1 MKRLR
6 CPKCDYT
13 LVFDETRYQPGQRL
27 VFTCPACGKEFAIR
41 LTSPKASD
49 DAPASDDCGSITVI
63 ENRFCHKQIIPLK
76 MGDNVI
82 GRKSRGGTINC
93 PIETDDP
100 SVDLTHCVINV
111 SRNKNGKLQYVLRD
125 GPSNTGTGAFR
136 YMTVRRLR
144 KPSEPHA
151 KNISTARAKE
161 ARKDL
166 QMRQSVAIMP

>member
-125 GPSNTGTGAFR
+125 GPSNTGTFVGSTLLGDRERRVIDDGTLFTLGA
-136 YMTVRRLR
+136 TSIIL
-144 KPSEPHA
+144 KT
-151 KNISTARAKE
+151 K
-161 ARKDL
+161 
-166 QMRQSVAIMP
+166 Q